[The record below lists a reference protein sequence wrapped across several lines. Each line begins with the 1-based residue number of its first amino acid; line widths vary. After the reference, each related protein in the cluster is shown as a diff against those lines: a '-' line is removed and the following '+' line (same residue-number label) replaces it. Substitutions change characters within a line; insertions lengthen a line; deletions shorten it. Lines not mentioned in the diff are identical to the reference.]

1 MATHSSILAWGV
13 LWAEEPGGLPMCRVA
28 HDWSNLACMHAL
40 EKEMATHSSIL
51 AWRIPATGEPG
62 GLPSMGS
69 YRVRHDWSDL
79 AAAAGVKNWR
89 KLEENI
95 ELFVLEA
102 PVWNAIF
109 FLRKRR
115 GNTQQLHLV
124 NEADPGSSWNSLWCI
139 LPRNAVPNKE
149 GLSPVCSRGTC
160 WRWYLGGTGCNFEK
174 IVACCKRHI
183 FRDGRRP
190 ANRIRED
197 EWRGREYK
205 ELSYEP
211 FHRLPWNCPFVFC
224 RQPTKALL
232 ASLEIDC

>member
-1 MATHSSILAWGV
+1 
-13 LWAEEPGGLPMCRVA
+13 
-28 HDWSNLACMHAL
+28 MHACIGEGNGNPLQYPCL
-40 EKEMATHSSIL
+40 ENPSDRGAWWAAIYGVIQSQTWLKRLSSSSRSKELKEARGKHWTICS
-51 AWRIPATGEPG
+51 G
-62 GLPSMGS
+62 GTCLKCNLFLKKEK
-69 YRVRHDWSDL
+69 RTKKKER
-79 AAAAGVKNWR
+79 
-89 KLEENI
+89 EE
-95 ELFVLEA
+95 
-102 PVWNAIF
+102 
-109 FLRKRR
+109 